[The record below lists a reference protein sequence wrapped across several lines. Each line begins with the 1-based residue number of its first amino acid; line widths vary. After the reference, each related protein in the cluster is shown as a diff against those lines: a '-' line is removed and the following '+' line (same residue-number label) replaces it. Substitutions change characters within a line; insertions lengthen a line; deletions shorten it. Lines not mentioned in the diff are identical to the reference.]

1 MGNFGMTVWPEPIL
15 HVDMDSF
22 FVEVERLDDP
32 LLVGKPVA
40 VGGVGPRGVI
50 ASASYEARE
59 YGVRSAQPTSIAL
72 RICPQL
78 IVVPSAHG
86 RYGDVSVQVFNVF
99 RSYTPLVEGLS
110 LDEAFLDVSGL
121 RRHYQSSVDVGKA
134 VRMSIRTELGLPAS
148 VGVASTKFVAKL
160 ASKAAK
166 PDGLRHIVEA
176 DQPEFLHAL
185 PAEVLSGVGPAT
197 LTGLKRLG
205 VKSVGDI
212 AELPET
218 SLTAALGPA
227 LGRHLHD
234 LACGRDSRPVVP
246 DIGAKSLSVEQTYET
261 DLTGREVIEAS
272 LLSHAQ
278 RLSGRLRRSG
288 LAARTITIKLRYD
301 DFTTPTRSQTLDG
314 AVLGARDLFRVA
326 TELLGQ
332 FDLSRPVR
340 LLGLG
345 ASSLE
350 PSEGPRQ
357 LDLESSNEWARVED
371 AIAAVKDRF
380 GDSAVAPARLINGD
394 DNGKDPS

>member
-1 MGNFGMTVWPEPIL
+1 MTVWSEPIL

-32 LLVGKPVA
+32 SLVGRPVA

-59 YGVRSAQPTSIAL
+59 FGVSSAQPTSTAL
-72 RICPQL
+72 RMCPHL

-86 RYGDVSVQVFNVF
+86 RYSDVSVDVFDVF

-121 RRHYQSSVDVGKA
+121 RNHYGSSVAVGEA
-134 VRMSIRTELGLPAS
+134 VRRSIRLELGLPAS

-160 ASKAAK
+160 ASETAK
-166 PDGLRHIVEA
+166 PDGLAHISQR
-176 DQPEFLHAL
+176 DQLEFLQGL
-185 PAEVLSGVGPAT
+185 PAEVLWGVGPAT
-197 LTGLKRLG
+197 LAGLKRLG
-205 VKSVGDI
+205 VETVGDI
-212 AELPET
+212 AELPVT
-218 SLTAALGPA
+218 SLTATLGPT

-234 LACGRDSRPVVP
+234 LAHGRDPRSVVP
-246 DIGAKSLSVEQTYET
+246 DIGSKSLSVEQTYET
-261 DLTGREVIEAS
+261 DLTGSEVIEAA

-288 LAARTITIKLRYD
+288 LAAKTLTVKLRYD

-314 AVLGARDLFRVA
+314 AVVGARDLFRVA
-326 TELLGQ
+326 TELLSQ
-332 FDLSRPVR
+332 LDLSRPVR

-357 LDLESSNEWARVED
+357 LGLESSTDWDRVED
-371 AIAAVKDRF
+371 AVAAVKDRF
-380 GDSAVAPARLINGD
+380 GDSAVSPARLIEDKSRNE
-394 DNGKDPS
+394 DPS